1 MRKIRKSLLTIV
13 LAFFCILGLS
23 ACEENKNYEEYK
35 PTHGSMFICVESYT
49 DPYLGDVKILVDKET
64 RIMYMHYWEHN
75 NHDYGVSGITVL
87 YDSKGMPKKY
97 VGVLKDE

>member
-35 PTHGSMFICVESYT
+35 PTHGSMFVCVESYT
-49 DPYLGDVKILVDKET
+49 AHILV
-64 RIMYMHYWEHN
+64 M
-75 NHDYGVSGITVL
+75 
-87 YDSKGMPKKY
+87 
-97 VGVLKDE
+97 

>member
-23 ACEENKNYEEYK
+23 ACEENKNNQDYK
-35 PTHGSMFICVESYT
+35 PTQGSMFICVESYT

-64 RIMYMHYWEHN
+64 RIMYIRYYASEG
-75 NHDYGVSGITVL
+75 DGRYSGMTVI
-87 YDSKGMPKKY
+87 YDSDGKPKKY
-97 VGVLKDE
+97 SGVITD